1 MKDIKQ
7 FLFESR
13 NKWDELFNKY
23 FGNDY
28 KKHLN
33 VKHIVLDY
41 EDEEKHDLWV
51 DALEDDDWTVIE
63 LAGDDMDAFVTIAVL
78 PKSPSDKLYMDKA
91 IKSLQ
96 DADEDDVWDML

>member
-1 MKDIKQ
+1 M
-7 FLFESR
+7 
-13 NKWDELFNKY
+13 
-23 FGNDY
+23 
-28 KKHLN
+28 
-33 VKHIVLDY
+33 LDY
-41 EDEEKHDLWV
+41 EDDEKHDLWV
-51 DALEDDDWTVIE
+51 DALEDDGWTIIE

>member
-1 MKDIKQ
+1 M
-7 FLFESR
+7 
-13 NKWDELFNKY
+13 
-23 FGNDY
+23 
-28 KKHLN
+28 
-33 VKHIVLDY
+33 LDY
-41 EDEEKHDLWV
+41 EDGEKHDLWV
-51 DALEDDDWTVIE
+51 DALEDDGWTIIE